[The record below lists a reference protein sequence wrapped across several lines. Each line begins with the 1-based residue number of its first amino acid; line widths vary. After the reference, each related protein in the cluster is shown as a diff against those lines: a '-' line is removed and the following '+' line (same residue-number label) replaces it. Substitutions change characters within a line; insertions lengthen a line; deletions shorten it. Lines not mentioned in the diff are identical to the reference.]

1 MYREISFGNAMYG
14 INVYSVVRKF
24 DLYRL
29 NFSLFQILA
38 LMQSTQVE
46 STYGEVV
53 SPDKA
58 PEAISK
64 AVASLP
70 PEQMY
75 ELVKQMKQCVQVDKC
90 IRINHS
96 LYNGIFFCIVF

>member
-1 MYREISFGNAMYG
+1 
-14 INVYSVVRKF
+14 
-24 DLYRL
+24 
-29 NFSLFQILA
+29 
-38 LMQSTQVE
+38 MQSTQVE

-53 SPDKA
+53 SPEKA

-75 ELVKQMKQCVQVDKC
+75 ELVKQMKQCIQVVTPILSILLEMMC
-90 IRINHS
+90 HQQCFIIFIR
-96 LYNGIFFCIVF
+96 

>member
-1 MYREISFGNAMYG
+1 MF
-14 INVYSVVRKF
+14 NVLV
-24 DLYRL
+24 
-29 NFSLFQILA
+29 A
-38 LMQSTQVE
+38 LMQSAQVE

-53 SPDKA
+53 SPEKA

-75 ELVKQMKQCVQVDKC
+75 ELMKQMKLCIQV
-90 IRINHS
+90 
-96 LYNGIFFCIVF
+96 

>member
-1 MYREISFGNAMYG
+1 
-14 INVYSVVRKF
+14 
-24 DLYRL
+24 
-29 NFSLFQILA
+29 
-38 LMQSTQVE
+38 MQSTQVE